1 MVWVISRCYFDAL
14 TKKGLSEDA
23 TTLSKSL
30 ANDLPT
36 IGVVVAI
43 SLVVS
48 QRTSNNY

>member
-1 MVWVISRCYFDAL
+1 MILVIGRCYFDAL
-14 TKKGLSEDA
+14 TKKGLSVDA

-36 IGVVVAI
+36 MRVVVAI

-48 QRTSNNY
+48 QRTSNNH

>member
-1 MVWVISRCYFDAL
+1 MMRVIGRCYFDAL

-30 ANDLPT
+30 ANNLPT

>member
-1 MVWVISRCYFDAL
+1 MIRVIGRCYFDAL
-14 TKKGLSEDA
+14 TKRGLSVDA

-48 QRTSNNY
+48 QGASDNY